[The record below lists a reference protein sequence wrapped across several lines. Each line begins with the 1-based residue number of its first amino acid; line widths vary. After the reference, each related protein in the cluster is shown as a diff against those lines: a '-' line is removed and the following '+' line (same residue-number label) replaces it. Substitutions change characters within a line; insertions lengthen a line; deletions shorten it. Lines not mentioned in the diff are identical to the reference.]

1 MLDSNVA
8 RLVSRD
14 EQADLLARARALP
27 NAPTC
32 ADCGAR
38 LGTRSWPSRGLCNLC
53 YANRLVH
60 GGPGLSAD

>member
-8 RLVSRD
+8 RLVTRD

-27 NAPTC
+27 EVPTC
-32 ADCGAR
+32 TDCGAR
-38 LGTRSWPSRGLCNLC
+38 FSEGPRSSRHLCSLC

-60 GGPGLSAD
+60 GHQVLSAD

>member
-1 MLDSNVA
+1 MPDRNVD
-8 RLVSRD
+8 RLVTRD

-27 NAPTC
+27 EVPTC

-38 LGTRSWPSRGLCNLC
+38 LGGGSRPDRDLCSLC

-60 GGPGLSAD
+60 GGRVLSAD

>member
-14 EQADLLARARALP
+14 EQANLLAHARALP
-27 NAPTC
+27 DAPTC

-38 LGTRSWPSRGLCNLC
+38 LGAGSSPSRGLCSLC

-60 GGPGLSAD
+60 GGQVLSAD

>member
-1 MLDSNVA
+1 MLDSNLA
-8 RLVSRD
+8 RLVCRD

-27 NAPTC
+27 GVPTC

-38 LGTRSWPSRGLCNLC
+38 LADSSRPSRGLCSLS

-60 GGPGLSAD
+60 SRQA